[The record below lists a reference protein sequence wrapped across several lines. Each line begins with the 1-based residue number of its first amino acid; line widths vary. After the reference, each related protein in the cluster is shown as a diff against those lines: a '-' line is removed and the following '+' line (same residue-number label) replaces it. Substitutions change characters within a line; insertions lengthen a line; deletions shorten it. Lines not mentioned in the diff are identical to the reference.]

1 MRKSR
6 IYISILVLSAVVNIC
21 FAQSSKTEE
30 RTTQKEVKVPAI
42 DSSGA
47 ASKRFVGTWKLILM
61 QLESPE
67 GEISYPM
74 GHDASGLLM
83 YDDNGNIALQV
94 MRSGRPV
101 IDVAKP
107 GLPPE
112 DEKAIVSGYTALY
125 GTYDVNEADKTI
137 TYHIQA
143 SLAPSLTGKDLVR
156 SFEFIDNKLVIKT
169 PPPKTEEQIIRL
181 YVYYERAK

>member
-112 DEKAIVSGYTALY
+112 DEK
-125 GTYDVNEADKTI
+125 
-137 TYHIQA
+137 
-143 SLAPSLTGKDLVR
+143 
-156 SFEFIDNKLVIKT
+156 
-169 PPPKTEEQIIRL
+169 
-181 YVYYERAK
+181 